1 MAGIECGISGM
12 GTVDLK
18 GSASATR
25 KISRSS
31 IGRLS
36 MGWIEKQEFV
46 GAYYEADG
54 NEED

>member
-25 KISRSS
+25 KILRSS
-31 IGRLS
+31 IGQIVDGL
-36 MGWIEKQEFV
+36 IERQEFV

-54 NEED
+54 KI